1 MSWSVDFSEMVET
14 ANRQAVQPVKQA
26 QLQQAAQARAAAQAE
41 ADRMSA
47 QNESRKN
54 TLVLAGILAAAA
66 VAFAFYRSR
75 S

>member
-1 MSWSVDFSEMVET
+1 MIFSDVNEMVEK
-14 ANRQAVQPVKQA
+14 ARSQALQPIQQA
-26 QLQQAAQARAAAQAE
+26 QLQQAVQARAAAQAE

-54 TLVLAGILAAAA
+54 TLVVAGILAAAA
-66 VAFAFYRSR
+66 VAFAVYRRR